1 MVKNQRRHLRCL
13 GVAKKKEV
21 VGLTEEDVDVDVVG
35 AVDGDEEVLV
45 EKRRSEEGELGQVL
59 TWNLLVSSG
68 HSRQLNLPKIILLV

>member
-21 VGLTEEDVDVDVVG
+21 VGLTEEDVVG

-45 EKRRSEEGELGQVL
+45 EKGRSEEGELGQVL
-59 TWNLLVSSG
+59 TWNLLVSGG

>member
-1 MVKNQRRHLRCL
+1 MVENQRRHLRCL

-21 VGLTEEDVDVDVVG
+21 VGLTEEDVDVVG

-45 EKRRSEEGELGQVL
+45 EKGRSEEGELGQVL

>member
-21 VGLTEEDVDVDVVG
+21 VGLTEEDVVG

-45 EKRRSEEGELGQVL
+45 EKGRSEEGELGQVL
-59 TWNLLVSSG
+59 TQNLLVSGG

>member
-21 VGLTEEDVDVDVVG
+21 VGLTEEDVVG

-45 EKRRSEEGELGQVL
+45 EKGRREEGELGQVL
-59 TWNLLVSSG
+59 TWNLLVSGG